1 MQKLKFLKCAVPLVV
16 ISTIIALILA
26 IVNAI
31 TADRIAENEVL
42 ERENAI
48 KSIFPTCDSFED
60 FDYSSESVARM
71 GSVFDAEKKLIG
83 YYANATPTGFKG
95 EISLMVGIDTEFKI
109 IDVVLISAAE
119 TPGVGTKATEK
130 SNLDKFVAL
139 DKGEIQKVDT
149 ITGATITS
157 KAVRLGIKEAVEAV
171 EKVVTEEK

>member
-26 IVNAI
+26 LVNAI
-31 TADRIAENEVL
+31 TADRIAENEIS

-48 KSIFPTCDSFED
+48 KSIFPACDSFED

-71 GSVFDAEKKLIG
+71 GRVFDAEKNLIG

-95 EISLMVGIDTEFKI
+95 EISLMVGIDGEFKV

-130 SNLDKFVAL
+130 SHLDKFASL
-139 DKGEIQKVDT
+139 GKDEIATVDT

-157 KAVRLGIKEAVEAV
+157 KAVRVGIQKAVAAVES
-171 EKVVTEEK
+171 VVTEEK